1 MLPTMKRTILLCL
14 GIICL
19 LALGGLYYY
28 NNFKTQSLEGR
39 WVKMEGKKSACPSFL
54 TFKGESQLTMSG
66 FGPESNMFMTGNLA
80 KIGENKYKYVVEI
93 MSEVDSAELRINKL
107 EDNIL
112 DINID
117 KDRCSYVK
125 DQK

>member
-1 MLPTMKRTILLCL
+1 M
-14 GIICL
+14 G
-19 LALGGLYYY
+19 
-28 NNFKTQSLEGR
+28 EDGR
-39 WVKMEGKKSACPSFL
+39 EKSACPSFL